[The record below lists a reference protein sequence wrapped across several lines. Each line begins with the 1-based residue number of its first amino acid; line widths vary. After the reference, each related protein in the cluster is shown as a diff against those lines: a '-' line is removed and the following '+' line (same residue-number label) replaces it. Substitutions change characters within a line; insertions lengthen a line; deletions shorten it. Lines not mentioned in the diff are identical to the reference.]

1 MKKEKVKEQIRE
13 ATRKIC
19 QTWNVLRD
27 IEQQFDPYLTD
38 EDGKS
43 VQAEYYA
50 LRDAIASIKSAYED
64 IKDI

>member
-1 MKKEKVKEQIRE
+1 MKKENVKEQIRE

-19 QTWNVLRD
+19 QMWNALQD
-27 IEQQFDPYLTD
+27 IERQFNDYLTD

-43 VQAEYYA
+43 VQTEYYA
-50 LRDAIASIKSAYED
+50 LRDAIASKKSAYED

>member
-1 MKKEKVKEQIRE
+1 MKKENVKEQIRE

-19 QTWNVLRD
+19 QTWNVLQD
-27 IEQQFDPYLTD
+27 IEKQFDPYLTD